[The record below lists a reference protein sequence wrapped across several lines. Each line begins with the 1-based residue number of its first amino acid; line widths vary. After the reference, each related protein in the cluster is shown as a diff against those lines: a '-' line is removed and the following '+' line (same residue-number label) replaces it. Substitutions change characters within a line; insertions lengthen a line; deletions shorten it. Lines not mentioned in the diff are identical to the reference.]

1 MRVFFVLA
9 VAGAILLY
17 SSGLWAPYHLDDA
30 SVLDSA
36 KTLSW
41 SPTRFLGFATFWLN
55 AQVNQVFGPIFPW
68 REPFY
73 FRLGNVL
80 IHVIA
85 ATALFWQR

>member
-73 FRLGNVL
+73 FRCSGSR
-80 IHVIA
+80 
-85 ATALFWQR
+85 WS